1 MSTFWAAI
9 GLVLFL
15 YYLLV
20 IARLI
25 VETTRGFARA
35 WRPAGA
41 TAVGLELVYQAT
53 DPPMKLFRRLIPP
66 LRLGGV
72 TLDVSVIV
80 LLIVLWLLRTVV
92 SNLAN
97 SA

>member
-9 GLVLFL
+9 GLALFI
-15 YYLLV
+15 YYLLL

-35 WRPAGA
+35 WRPAGL
-41 TAVGLELVYQAT
+41 TAVGLEIVYQAT
-53 DPPMKLFRRLIPP
+53 DPPMKLFRRFIPP

-72 TLDVSVIV
+72 SIDVSVIV
-80 LLIVLWLLRTVV
+80 LLIVIYILRSVV
-92 SNLAN
+92 SSLEV
-97 SA
+97 S

>member
-1 MSTFWAAI
+1 MSTFWAAA

-25 VETTRGFARA
+25 VETTRSFARA
-35 WRPAGA
+35 WRPAGV

-66 LRLGGV
+66 LRIGGASID
-72 TLDVSVIV
+72 LSALV
-80 LLIVLWLLRTVV
+80 LLIVLVELRNVV
-92 SNLAN
+92 SNLETA
-97 SA
+97 